1 MDFAHWGLKI
11 TGRLSA
17 LTWVHCYFT
26 QAFRTHTNV
35 MGIWGKQNIFLDLR
49 SFWKLLFGKKIAV
62 CVLWAAGWKMNA
74 CWNGNITSF
83 PKLPK
88 LSNYSSNFLQKFE
101 FKYAWR
107 FCPVFWGV
115 QKTRGGC
122 FCLPTPLNLIII
134 FFRKSHFLNG
144 MNVEKT
150 LV

>member
-1 MDFAHWGLKI
+1 M
-11 TGRLSA
+11 
-17 LTWVHCYFT
+17 
-26 QAFRTHTNV
+26 
-35 MGIWGKQNIFLDLR
+35 FLDLET
-49 SFWKLLFGKKIAV
+49 FLKIALLQKFAV
-62 CVLWAAGWKMNA
+62 CILWAAGQKMNA
-74 CWNGNITSF
+74 WCNGNITSF

-107 FCPVFWGV
+107 FNPGFLGGT
-115 QKTRGGC
+115 KNEGGC